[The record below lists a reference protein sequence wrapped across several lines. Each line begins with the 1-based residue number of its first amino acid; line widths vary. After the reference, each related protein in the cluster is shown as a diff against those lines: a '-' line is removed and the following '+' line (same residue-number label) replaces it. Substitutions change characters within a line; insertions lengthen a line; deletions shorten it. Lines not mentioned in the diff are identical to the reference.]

1 MIRDT
6 KKWNIAVSMLSGFMQ
21 HVPTSISEECV
32 QQYHQ
37 ILSQLEDAS
46 GEDLSAFKIPEGKLQ
61 KEVTG
66 FRPGGYRGGRGSV
79 SYSKLR
85 FCNYSYFSSQLH
97 GVANFIPTLRESRP
111 AQKEN
116 SYASLTDDQLR
127 DLLQTRKLRPKR
139 VVNQEG
145 ETHIYDRAYAIGA
158 LLKDD
163 RAETAT
169 SISNVYNINDSNF
182 IHSSPGASI
191 TEKIA
196 AKNEELHEL
205 LTELRQFSAASDLS
219 PEHRSQMNVDIGTIE
234 LHLNSSRPNPSV
246 IKASLESVR
255 AIAENAA
262 GTVLGAGVI
271 IAIKHYLGIP

>member
-1 MIRDT
+1 
-6 KKWNIAVSMLSGFMQ
+6 
-21 HVPTSISEECV
+21 
-32 QQYHQ
+32 
-37 ILSQLEDAS
+37 
-46 GEDLSAFKIPEGKLQ
+46 
-61 KEVTG
+61 
-66 FRPGGYRGGRGSV
+66 
-79 SYSKLR
+79 
-85 FCNYSYFSSQLH
+85 
-97 GVANFIPTLRESRP
+97 
-111 AQKEN
+111 
-116 SYASLTDDQLR
+116 
-127 DLLQTRKLRPKR
+127 
-139 VVNQEG
+139 
-145 ETHIYDRAYAIGA
+145 
-158 LLKDD
+158 LKDD